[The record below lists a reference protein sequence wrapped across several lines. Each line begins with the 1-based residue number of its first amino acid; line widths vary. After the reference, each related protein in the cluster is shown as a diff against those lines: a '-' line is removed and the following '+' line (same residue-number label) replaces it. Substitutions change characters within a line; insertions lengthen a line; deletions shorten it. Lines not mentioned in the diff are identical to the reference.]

1 MEAGNL
7 YDHYKDTFQQQKE
20 YIAKRDRLTISLLL
34 TVVLFATLLS
44 NPETLTTCVN
54 QYIRNNYQI
63 KKVMIDFAIL
73 HTGMIYLLLWFILQY
88 YQICLT
94 IEKQYCY
101 IWHLETELT
110 KRNEFISREGLAY
123 ANSYPLLKNVANILY
138 AWGIPIGISALS
150 LFRFI
155 NESKTSQGYII
166 LDSLGLAFIFIL
178 SLLYFSDRNLNWH
191 IWKSNTSLFNK
202 LKGFIKLDVD

>member
-1 MEAGNL
+1 MEVENL

-54 QYIRNNYQI
+54 QYIKNNYQI
-63 KKVMIDFAIL
+63 EKVMIDFSIL

-101 IWHLETELT
+101 IWELEEELT

-123 ANSYPLLKNVANILY
+123 ATSYPLLKNVANVVY
-138 AWGIPIGISALS
+138 AWGIPI
-150 LFRFI
+150 
-155 NESKTSQGYII
+155 E
-166 LDSLGLAFIFIL
+166 
-178 SLLYFSDRNLNWH
+178 
-191 IWKSNTSLFNK
+191 
-202 LKGFIKLDVD
+202 